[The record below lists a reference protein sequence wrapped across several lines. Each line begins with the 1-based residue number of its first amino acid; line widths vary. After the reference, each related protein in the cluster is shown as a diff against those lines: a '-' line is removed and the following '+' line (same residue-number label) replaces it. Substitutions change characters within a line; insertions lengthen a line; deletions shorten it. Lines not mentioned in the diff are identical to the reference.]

1 MSLSK
6 LTLLAVASAFVA
18 SSVAA
23 HADSLTLGS
32 PGEAMTFSIFN
43 QTETAQGGNFS
54 PSSAVIGGQTVVFG
68 AVYCVDL
75 FHEIEP
81 NQTYN
86 GVTFTTNGV
95 VNNQMINN
103 KNQIAW
109 LLLNIT
115 ATTADQQAGL
125 QAAIWEEEY
134 GNAFSLITGGN
145 IAADETADLNAL
157 SEAGSY
163 SSTLYTQVDWIT
175 PPYTTSG
182 WDKDENNDYLQGLV
196 GVPDPVPEPGT
207 LSLLGTG
214 ILGIAGLVRR
224 RMTA

>member
-18 SSVAA
+18 GSVAA

-32 PGEAMTFSIFN
+32 PGEAMNFTIDG
-43 QTETAQGGNFS
+43 QTETARGGNFS

-75 FHEIEP
+75 FHEISP
-81 NQTYN
+81 NQTFN

-95 VNNQMINN
+95 VNNQFVNN
-103 KNQIAW
+103 RNQIAW
-109 LLLNIT
+109 LLLNIV

-125 QAAIWEEEY
+125 QAAIWDEEY
-134 GNAFSLITGGN
+134 GSSHFTLNTGGA
-145 IAADETADLNAL
+145 IATDETADLLAL
-157 SEAGSY
+157 NSASGY
-163 SSTLYTQVDWIT
+163 SSTLYQDVDWIT
-175 PPYTTSG
+175 PPYTG
-182 WDKDENNDYLQGLV
+182 NEDRGFNYQQGLV

-214 ILGIAGLVRR
+214 ILGIAGMIRR